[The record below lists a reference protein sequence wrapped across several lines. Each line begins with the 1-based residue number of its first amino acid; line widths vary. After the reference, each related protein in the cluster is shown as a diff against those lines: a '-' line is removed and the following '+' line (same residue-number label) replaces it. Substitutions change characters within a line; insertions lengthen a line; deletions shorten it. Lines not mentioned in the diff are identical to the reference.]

1 MSHPPNEKPLPQNSL
16 TDMEAQSPR
25 CDLSSEKGDL
35 LGLEHTDP
43 VLNAKMHLVNNA
55 IDEIGFTGYQAKLF
69 VLNGFGYA
77 VDSLILLIQSIIAG
91 QAALE
96 FRPSYTRGLTIA
108 VYVGMLTGALF
119 WGLSADVIGRKFAFN
134 CSLMICSVFAIIAGS
149 APNWI
154 VLGLFVCLSAFGGG
168 GNLVLDTAVF
178 LEYLP
183 SKYAWL
189 LTLMAAWWGVGQ
201 LIAGLF
207 AWAFIP
213 NYSCA
218 DAATCTY
225 SNNKGW
231 RYVWFASGALV
242 FVMSIARITVIRLK
256 ETPKF
261 LLGEGKDAEVVETL
275 QFIAHKYNRHCSL
288 TLEQLQACGSTGS
301 WQGSAGLDSYGRRLS
316 TAHAKSRFSFT
327 EVRLHLKGL
336 FATKRLGL
344 STSLIWFSWL
354 LIGLAYPL
362 YNVFLVSL
370 ITYPVHRL
378 KLYTLPRTECSLQC
392 LPMSTAHLPRIPR
405 RIVRR
410 DVRNSLLAQL
420 RHCKSVLHP
429 GTHLGRIHVSE

>member
-275 QFIAHKYNRHCSL
+275 QFIAHKY
-288 TLEQLQACGSTGS
+288 
-301 WQGSAGLDSYGRRLS
+301 
-316 TAHAKSRFSFT
+316 
-327 EVRLHLKGL
+327 VVLK
-336 FATKRLGL
+336 
-344 STSLIWFSWL
+344 
-354 LIGLAYPL
+354 P
-362 YNVFLVSL
+362 
-370 ITYPVHRL
+370 
-378 KLYTLPRTECSLQC
+378 
-392 LPMSTAHLPRIPR
+392 
-405 RIVRR
+405 
-410 DVRNSLLAQL
+410 
-420 RHCKSVLHP
+420 
-429 GTHLGRIHVSE
+429 